1 MASDP
6 LSLVSRGAAS
16 CLFELA
22 MLVHNDADDIRRFV
36 FENIELWASMDDE
49 ILNPHRV
56 TARAEP

>member
-22 MLVHNDADDIRRFV
+22 LMVHDDADAIRRFV
-36 FENIELWASMDDE
+36 FENIPVWADLDRE
-49 ILNPHRV
+49 TLHPRDQAH
-56 TARAEP
+56 A